1 MRRNSRIMLG
11 AFGLVLLVAGCG
23 QKRPVNDDVAPEGGE
38 ISMVVQNNHWHDMT
52 LYLVHEGVSDRV
64 GVVTAAS
71 TRSFVLPLR
80 RFGTAG
86 TFRLSAYQIGGDQYH
101 VTELLPV
108 QRDEHVTYTLENDLQ
123 RSSVTVH

>member
-1 MRRNSRIMLG
+1 MRCNSRRMLG
-11 AFGLVLLVAGCG
+11 GLGMLLLIAGCG
-23 QKRPVNDDVAPEGGE
+23 QKRPVNDDVAPIGGE
-38 ISMVVQNNHWHDMT
+38 ISMVVQNNHWNDIT

-108 QRDEHVTYTLENDLQ
+108 QRGEHVTYTLENDLQ

>member
-11 AFGLVLLVAGCG
+11 AFGLVLLLAGCG
-23 QKRPVNDDVAPEGGE
+23 QKRPANGEVAPEGGE
-38 ISMVVQNNHWHDMT
+38 ISMVVQNNHWHDIT

-108 QRDEHVTYTLENDLQ
+108 QRGEHVTYTLESDLQ
-123 RSSVTVH
+123 RSTVTVH

>member
-1 MRRNSRIMLG
+1 MRRNSRIMLA

>member
-1 MRRNSRIMLG
+1 VLG
-11 AFGLVLLVAGCG
+11 TAGLVLLVAGCG
-23 QKRPVNDDVAPEGGE
+23 QQRPANGDVAPERGE
-38 ISMVVQNNHWHDMT
+38 ISMVVQNNHWNDIT

-108 QRDEHVTYTLENDLQ
+108 QRDEHVTYTLESDLQ